1 MSRVKLLNAV
11 VLPKLPS
18 LCLFVFGC
26 GGLSSPNLSPPIPP
40 QRSASAVSIS
50 PQKAA
55 MNAGNSLEF
64 TATST
69 GPATTDLE
77 WLANGVIQSNSASGT
92 ISRSGLYTAAQTVPS
107 GSSVVITARS
117 KADLSDS
124 ASANVTLL
132 PMPATVTVSI
142 SPPKATV
149 QPGQSQQFTATVTGT
164 DHTGI
169 TWLVNDTE
177 GGSSA
182 TGTISS
188 TGVYSAPQT
197 VPAASSVT
205 MIAKSSYSPT
215 SVANA
220 VVRIVPSSVPL
231 STSSS
236 YYVSPYG
243 SNHTGNGSLNNPW
256 ATLSFTCSHA
266 KARGDIIHISA
277 GTYTDN
283 AQCVLAPGVKIQ
295 GASSATATISS
306 TANPYISAVSAVP
319 TVDGSN
325 EITGIKFIGGGSN
338 GAITS
343 TGRSNQLIHDNVFNN
358 FPIQNGV
365 LIQGK
370 APVFITTE
378 TTLTCHTTATAS
390 ITQPNA
396 LCAVEPGA
404 TEWATGVQIYNNTA
418 TNTSFIAHTLKGAKI
433 HDNTIDNSANPG
445 VSAFGHT
452 AFFWNGVDFFNNTLH
467 INRNTQTTINLEVW
481 QIQNDTK
488 FHDNV
493 FDGWCSLILNT
504 GGISTPYSFEVYNN
518 DFSSNV
524 TASGI
529 GGALEIGYSVS
540 NVRVSG
546 NFIANT
552 GGNNT
557 YTRAFELWGSGLIR
571 EITYSRNV
579 IYNIN
584 GAAIEINSTFV
595 TAGALLHPAHI
606 ANVYIY
612 NNAFDTMGHG
622 YSSALL
628 LSNDASS
635 GTLQGVIVENN
646 IITNV
651 SYGVN
656 FYPPP
661 QTMSGNVY
669 SHNVINMAK
678 GNINEL
684 GLATFTIGTTY
695 NFVPGILAS
704 GDRWKSY
711 YAPSGP
717 NSNLVEQGT
726 NVGLSPGA
734 TAPDLGPGYSLTPP
748 ATRE

>member
-1 MSRVKLLNAV
+1 
-11 VLPKLPS
+11 
-18 LCLFVFGC
+18 
-26 GGLSSPNLSPPIPP
+26 
-40 QRSASAVSIS
+40 
-50 PQKAA
+50 
-55 MNAGNSLEF
+55 MNAGNSLQF
-64 TATST
+64 IATST
-69 GPATTDLE
+69 GPANTDLE
-77 WLANGVIQSNSASGT
+77 WLANGVVEGNSASGT
-92 ISRSGLYTAAQTVPS
+92 S
-107 GSSVVITARS
+107 
-117 KADLSDS
+117 
-124 ASANVTLL
+124 
-132 PMPATVTVSI
+132 
-142 SPPKATV
+142 
-149 QPGQSQQFTATVTGT
+149 
-164 DHTGI
+164 
-169 TWLVNDTE
+169 
-177 GGSSA
+177 
-182 TGTISS
+182 TI
-188 TGVYSAPQT
+188 
-197 VPAASSVT
+197 
-205 MIAKSSYSPT
+205 
-215 SVANA
+215 
-220 VVRIVPSSVPL
+220 
-231 STSSS
+231 
-236 YYVSPYG
+236 YYVST
-243 SNHTGNGSLNNPW
+243 NGNNQTNDGSLNNPW

-266 KARGDIIHISA
+266 KAFGDIIHVNA

-295 GASSATATISS
+295 GASSATVTIKS

-343 TGRSNQLIHDNVFNN
+343 TGRSNQLIHDNVFQN

-365 LIQGK
+365 LVQGK

-378 TTLTCHTTATAS
+378 TTLTCHTTASAS

-396 LCAVEPGA
+396 LCTVEPDA

-467 INRNTQTTINLEVW
+467 INSNTQTTINLEVW
-481 QIQNDTK
+481 EIQNDTK

-524 TASGI
+524 TARGI

-546 NFIANT
+546 NFVTNT
-552 GGNNT
+552 GRNNT
-557 YTRAFELWGSGLIR
+557 YARAFDLWGSGIING
-571 EITYSRNV
+571 ITCSENV
-579 IYNIN
+579 IYNVN

-595 TAGALLHPAHI
+595 TPGARLHPAHI

-612 NNAFDTMGHG
+612 NNAFDTMAHG
-622 YSSALL
+622 TSSAIL

-635 GTLQGVIVENN
+635 GTLDRVIVKNN

-656 FYPPP
+656 FYPRP

-669 SHNVINMAK
+669 SHNVINMAT
-678 GNINEL
+678 GDVNSL
-684 GLATFTIGTTY
+684 GIATFTIGTTY
-695 NFVPGILAS
+695 NFVPEILAS
-704 GDRWKSY
+704 GSRWKSY
-711 YAPSGP
+711 YAPNGP
-717 NSNLVEQGT
+717 NSNLVGQGAD
-726 NVGLSPGA
+726 VGLPYSGA
-734 TAPDLGPGYSLTPP
+734 APDLGPGYSLTPP
-748 ATRE
+748 AALRVLRVTLSRPGPHFFLHH